1 METEKDAVE
10 EVGRGGSL
18 SLKET
23 NLKLVLRKM
32 YEKRKTT
39 KLELAQSLNM
49 SIPTVTTCIRK
60 YMDANLVRLSD
71 EAVYTGGRKAKVFE
85 FNSLGRIAIGVKLLK
100 ESAEIVATDLYG
112 SILEESTFDRPFEDD
127 ESYYES
133 FGTWVNNFILALPY
147 EQSLI
152 LGVCIA
158 LQGLVSMDGEEVY
171 YTEILKSPGISR
183 ATFQR
188 HILFKVF
195 LMHDLEASAFFE
207 LMVRRDIRNAVY
219 FILNKNFGGLLILE
233 RSVKNMLGVPC
244 STIEHL
250 TIDPSGPECYC
261 GKRGCVESFCSADTL
276 RREIGTES
284 FTEFFKKM
292 HDGDER
298 EMLIWKRYV
307 GYLASAINNVRMIL
321 NLDILLGGYLV
332 QFMNDDD
339 VAYIRE
345 EVDRTSPFSR
355 IGSVTI
361 KVSRYSDDTI
371 KLGAALYLIDR
382 ALEVL

>member
-1 METEKDAVE
+1 
-10 EVGRGGSL
+10 
-18 SLKET
+18 
-23 NLKLVLRKM
+23 
-32 YEKRKTT
+32 
-39 KLELAQSLNM
+39 
-49 SIPTVTTCIRK
+49 
-60 YMDANLVRLSD
+60 
-71 EAVYTGGRKAKVFE
+71 
-85 FNSLGRIAIGVKLLK
+85 
-100 ESAEIVATDLYG
+100 
-112 SILEESTFDRPFEDD
+112 
-127 ESYYES
+127 
-133 FGTWVNNFILALPY
+133 
-147 EQSLI
+147 
-152 LGVCIA
+152 
-158 LQGLVSMDGEEVY
+158 
-171 YTEILKSPGISR
+171 
-183 ATFQR
+183 
-188 HILFKVF
+188 
-195 LMHDLEASAFFE
+195 
-207 LMVRRDIRNAVY
+207 
-219 FILNKNFGGLLILE
+219 
-233 RSVKNMLGVPC
+233 MLGVPC

-307 GYLASAINNVRMIL
+307 GYLASAINNVRMVL

-345 EVDRTSPFSR
+345 EVDRTYPFSR

>member
-207 LMVRRDIRNAVY
+207 LMVRRDIRNA
-219 FILNKNFGGLLILE
+219 NFGKICKKHAWCSLLNNRAPDN
-233 RSVKNMLGVPC
+233 RS
-244 STIEHL
+244 
-250 TIDPSGPECYC
+250 
-261 GKRGCVESFCSADTL
+261 KRS
-276 RREIGTES
+276 
-284 FTEFFKKM
+284 
-292 HDGDER
+292 
-298 EMLIWKRYV
+298 
-307 GYLASAINNVRMIL
+307 
-321 NLDILLGGYLV
+321 
-332 QFMNDDD
+332 
-339 VAYIRE
+339 
-345 EVDRTSPFSR
+345 
-355 IGSVTI
+355 
-361 KVSRYSDDTI
+361 
-371 KLGAALYLIDR
+371 
-382 ALEVL
+382 